1 MLLLQVLLQ
10 LMLLL
15 LLLFIATGSCAD
27 FCDSTPDLVPPDTR
41 RDAPLRMSSLRLM
54 LLLLMLPL
62 LLLLLLLPP
71 LLDNTRRYCRRY

>member
-15 LLLFIATGSCAD
+15 LLFIATGSCAD
-27 FCDSTPDLVPPDTR
+27 LCDSTPDLVPPDSR

-54 LLLLMLPL
+54 LLLLMLSL